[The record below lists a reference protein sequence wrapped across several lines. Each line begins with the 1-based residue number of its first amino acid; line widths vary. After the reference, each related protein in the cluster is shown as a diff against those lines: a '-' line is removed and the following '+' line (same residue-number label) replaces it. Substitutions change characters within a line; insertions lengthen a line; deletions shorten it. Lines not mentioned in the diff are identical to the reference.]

1 MSKSFSITPGPR
13 ILEVIG
19 SIPLRPV
26 SALCELIDNSLD
38 SFEAAELASVDIPL
52 RRIDIRVPSRD
63 EVERGRG
70 VVSVVDNGYG
80 MDLEQLQ
87 NSLIAGMS
95 LKDNFDQL
103 GLYGV
108 GFNLATVKL
117 GPVTTITT
125 ARRDRKG
132 NPPRT
137 ALRTVLD
144 VPRQRAKGDWD
155 LNFDDEVSNP
165 QAGTVVEVSGL
176 WPEGHALHGFMQK
189 LAKLS
194 KNDIAR
200 QLGRIYATRLRDS
213 EGGPKL
219 RMFLNER
226 AIEPFQHCVWSSKR
240 SVQYRGIGD
249 IPARYDFDKVL
260 GTTRRC
266 KKDGTEIEETETRCP
281 KCGGSEIGSVQQRVR
296 GWVGIQR
303 YDHMSEFGIDV
314 IRNGRL
320 ILNSEKDAFFG
331 YTDDDGKRVPE
342 YPADSVYGRIVGEVH
357 LDHLRPHVNKEDFER
372 ATKEWTEAIEEI
384 RGGPLQKINRPN
396 NDLNRSPVGM
406 LFNGYRDSKYGG
418 PDYMYMGTYREPPE
432 KPRKMS
438 GEAVAEFK
446 RKFDEGVEGYVNDTK
461 WWEEVENA
469 VRPPIRR
476 LSACPNCQ
484 SENPDGTIVCSGCDY
499 PLKAK
504 VCKNTDC
511 AQRIAENSNVC
522 PHCDS
527 EQGTIL
533 DGPWKCPSCNKLN
546 TDDHQSCVQCDLT
559 RGLANPMSLD
569 ELKKTATPMPEL
581 SFEHTTFINIDG
593 SPTSPFTVS
602 VYEVEPGRLKPH
614 FAKLPLPTF
623 CPSGGQIDKRDIFI
637 DTKHSFFTDLGYS
650 SEYAVASQVALLL
663 AERQVDKSDGRNA
676 LNLSQLVLA
685 TAFGYKISLNE
696 DSVQREVQDL
706 FTRIAASV
714 ANNNWSGELG
724 VDLPTDEEVLLA
736 KKMLKLNTVKD
747 TEKLKA
753 SGQFLAYVPQAVS
766 RLYRISPENWD
777 KDIFVETN
785 HSLPEEVRKEAT
797 ALTRRRR
804 LRALEDC
811 VDFLSTPMRDQL
823 ILRQVKAQ
831 VSYLNTEVR

>member
-52 RRIDIRVPSRD
+52 RRIDIRVPSKD

-70 VVSVVDNGYG
+70 VVSVTDNGYG
-80 MDLEQLQ
+80 MDIEQLR

-132 NPPRT
+132 NPPQT

-144 VPRQRAKGDWD
+144 VPRQKAKGDWD
-155 LNFDDEVSNP
+155 LDFDDEVPNP
-165 QAGTVVEVSGL
+165 QGGTVVEVSGV
-176 WPEGHALHGFMQK
+176 WPEGHSLYGFIQK
-189 LAKLS
+189 LAKMS

-240 SVQYRGIGD
+240 SVPYRGIGE
-249 IPARYDFDKVL
+249 IPARYEFDKVL
-260 GTTRRC
+260 RTTRRC
-266 KKDGTEIEETETRCP
+266 KKDGTEIEERETRCP
-281 KCGGSEIGSVQQRVR
+281 KCGGREIKSVQQRVR

-303 YDHMSEFGIDV
+303 YDHMNEFGIDV

-320 ILNSEKDAFFG
+320 ILNSEKDAFFS
-331 YTDDDGKRVPE
+331 YTDDEGKKVPE

-372 ATKEWTEAIEEI
+372 ATNEWTEAIEEI
-384 RGGPLQKINRPN
+384 RGGPLQKGNRQN

-418 PDYMYMGTYREPPE
+418 PDYMYMGTYREPPD

-438 GEAVAEFK
+438 GDVVAEFK
-446 RKFDEGVEGYVNDTK
+446 KRFDEGEEGYVDDTK
-461 WWEEVENA
+461 WWEQVENA
-469 VRPPIRR
+469 VRPPTRR
-476 LSACPNCQ
+476 LAACPQCQ
-484 SENPDGTIVCSGCDY
+484 SENPDGTIICSGCEY
-499 PLKAK
+499 PLIAK
-504 VCKNTDC
+504 ICKNEEC
-511 AQRIAENSNVC
+511 AKRIAQNANVC
-522 PHCDS
+522 PHCRT
-527 EQGTIL
+527 EQGVTI
-533 DGPWKCPSCNKLN
+533 DGPWKCAGCNKLN
-546 TDDHQSCVQCDLT
+546 SEDHQTCVECDLP
-559 RGLANPMSLD
+559 RGLANPLSLD
-569 ELKKTATPMPEL
+569 ELKKTATLMPEL
-581 SFEHTTFINIDG
+581 SFEHQSFANIDG
-593 SPTSPFTVS
+593 SPTSPITIS
-602 VYEVEPGRLKPH
+602 VFEVEQGRLKPH

-637 DTKHSFFTDLGYS
+637 DTKHSLFAELGYS
-650 SEYAVASQVALLL
+650 LEYAVAAQVALLL
-663 AERQVDKSDGRNA
+663 VERLTDRSDGRSA

-685 TAFGYKISLNE
+685 TVFGDRISLNE
-696 DSVQREVQDL
+696 DSVQREVQEI
-706 FTRIAASV
+706 FSRITKSAVETS
-714 ANNNWSGELG
+714 WSGQLG
-724 VDLPTDEEVLLA
+724 VDLPTEEEVLLA

-747 TEKLKA
+747 TERLKE
-753 SGQFLAYVPQAVS
+753 SGQFLAHVPQAVA
-766 RLYRISPENWD
+766 RLYRLSPENWER
-777 KDIFVETN
+777 DIFVDTN
-785 HSLPEEVRKEAT
+785 QLLPEEVRREAT
-797 ALTRRRR
+797 ALNRRRR
-804 LRALEDC
+804 LRALEEC
-811 VDFLSTPMRDQL
+811 ADFLSMPVRDQL

-831 VSYLNTEVR
+831 VTYLNTEVR